1 MRIMWLFTVV
11 LILLFVSMMGCAE
24 EVIEE
29 VEEEVPEEVEEDVPG
44 EVEEELEVGGEVTIT
59 PDPIPIDSDQ
69 EITISGSGF
78 PPDADVSVSCTTG
91 IPGNPDVLS
100 ANLLD
105 GKLDYPRTD
114 SDGNFTASY
123 ILDRLAGVV
132 SEEVEYSLTVIVNGV
147 MNEIPMNYKE

>member
-11 LILLFVSMMGCAE
+11 LILLFVGMVGCAE

-29 VEEEVPEEVEEDVPG
+29 VPEEVEE
-44 EVEEELEVGGEVTIT
+44 EVEEELEVGGEVIIT
-59 PDPIPIDSDQ
+59 PDPIPLDSDQ

-78 PPDADVSVSCTTG
+78 PPDAEVRVSCTTG

-100 ANLLD
+100 ANVLD

-123 ILDRLAGVV
+123 NLDRLARVV
-132 SEEVEYSLTVIVNGV
+132 SADVEYSLTVIVNGV
-147 MNEIPMNYKE
+147 MNEIPMSYQE